1 MQVLIYYGY
10 SKQGTLCPLEI
21 HSAARWAV
29 DIVDNDDNNQHNHD
43 DNDDDVADDIVHTI
57 CLMGDFFFS
66 HNACIIKFLIFI
78 SPRRDVINK
87 Y

>member
-21 HSAARWAV
+21 HSAARCAV

-43 DNDDDVADDIVHTI
+43 DDDDVADDIVHTI
-57 CLMGDFFFS
+57 CLMGDFFFFRTMPALL
-66 HNACIIKFLIFI
+66 NF
-78 SPRRDVINK
+78 
-87 Y
+87 